1 MLFLK
6 RRRKEKIHVSFLHVG
21 LLGLPDSLDKLGET
35 NIVCLELVETDTSE
49 DSGGVEGPHGELA
62 GLGDTLGGEVVD
74 DA

>member
-21 LLGLPDSLDKLGET
+21 LLGLPDSLDSLGET
-35 NIVCLELVETDTSE
+35 NVVCLKLIEANTGK
-49 DSGGVEGPHGELA
+49 DSGGIESPHGELA